1 MKKRIFYCGILLALL
16 LGVGSCRERQK
27 DLSCKLLVYA
37 RSIRT
42 FQIDFNGKDSIET
55 KCGLMDKVYGPMI
68 TGNPS
73 VARNRE
79 LDSVYV
85 VKKCKLSKQKADEI
99 IHLIKRIKSKVV
111 TDTLMKDVNGFFNFA
126 LYLPKQT
133 VAFELVDTGD
143 KDVNRLLE
151 MLINSSPYYVNTEI
165 RQWWGQKYEDS
176 LIREDGKHKFI
187 LPKIPYKHVEGN
199 E

>member
-1 MKKRIFYCGILLALL
+1 MKEKILYCGILLALL
-16 LGVGSCRERQK
+16 FCMGSCRERQK

-37 RSIRT
+37 ASIRT
-42 FQIDFNGKDSIET
+42 FQISFNGKDSIET

-73 VARNRE
+73 AARNRE
-79 LDSVYV
+79 LDSVYL

-111 TDTLMKDVNGFFNFA
+111 TDTLMKGVNGFDNFA

-133 VAFELVDTGD
+133 VAFELIDTGD
-143 KDVNRLLE
+143 KDVNHLLE
-151 MLINSSPYYVNTEI
+151 MLINNSPYYIDTEY
-165 RQWWGQKYEDS
+165 RQWWGQEFEDS
-176 LIREDGKHKFI
+176 LVREHGKHKFI
-187 LPKIPYKHVEGN
+187 LPKNPYKQVEAN
-199 E
+199 K